1 MSVVSGGY
9 PNIFDPGN
17 CSLISQLLPANAKKF
32 LFDFMNG
39 QAFRNP
45 ISQVAG
51 LLKDQLG
58 VDIARSDLLADL
70 SVDLGILNNR
80 LKLVN
85 DTLTKFLAHT
95 NRLSGLDSND
105 IGPKLDQIIGVMS
118 AYNSIKDLLKDPG
131 QLLEDNFSN
140 AFSSLNPKIV
150 GPFFENFGQNMNEIS
165 RLLLEI
171 QNQTGGDDSDVGQ
184 FAGQL
189 RQLSGNILAIK
200 NNMDAIMNS
209 DNSAFALALA
219 FVERYALGNSLIS
232 TVLTDPCFGAQ
243 LAKNLI
249 TNPDFSKGLDDIAKE
264 NNVEIEG
271 SPINLLDLIPS
282 LNGSSGGG
290 GTGGTQPYGGMII
303 N

>member
-58 VDIARSDLLADL
+58 VNINKISALGGLNADL
-70 SVDLGILNNR
+70 NR
-80 LKLVN
+80 LNSALRGV
-85 DTLTKFLAHT
+85 DGELSAFISHT
-95 NRLSGLDSND
+95 NRLSGLDSDD

-171 QNQTGGDDSDVGQ
+171 ENQTDGDLGE

-189 RQLSGNILAIK
+189 RQLTNNILSIT
-200 NNMDAIMNS
+200 NNIRTLIES

>member
-1 MSVVSGGY
+1 MSTVSGGY
-9 PNIFDPGN
+9 PNIFDPKN

-32 LFDFMNG
+32 LFDFMQG

-45 ISQVAG
+45 IAQVSG
-51 LLKDQLG
+51 ILKDQLG
-58 VDIARSDLLADL
+58 VNIGKISALGGLNADL
-70 SVDLGILNNR
+70 NR
-80 LKLVN
+80 LNGALRGV
-85 DTLTKFLAHT
+85 DAELSAFIAHT
-95 NRLSGLDSND
+95 NRLSGLDSDD

-171 QNQTGGDDSDVGQ
+171 ENQTDGDLGE

-189 RQLSGNILAIK
+189 RQLTDNILSIT
-200 NNMDAIMNS
+200 NNMKTLIES

-249 TNPDFSKGLDDIAKE
+249 TNPEASKGLDDIAKD

-290 GTGGTQPYGGMII
+290 GSGGTQPYGGMII

>member
-1 MSVVSGGY
+1 MSTVSGGY
-9 PNIFDPGN
+9 PNIFDPSN

-58 VDIARSDLLADL
+58 VDITRSAELANL
-70 SVDLGILNNR
+70 SAELQTLNQR
-80 LKLVN
+80 LNLVN

-95 NRLSGLDSND
+95 NRLSGLDSD
-105 IGPKLDQIIGVMS
+105 DLGPKLDQIIGVMS

-165 RLLLEI
+165 RVLLEI
-171 QNQTGGDDSDVGQ
+171 ENQAGGDVGQ

-189 RQLSGNILAIK
+189 RQLSDNILAIK
-200 NNMDAIMNS
+200 NNMNAIMDS
-209 DNSAFALALA
+209 DNLAFAAALF
-219 FVERYALGNSLIS
+219 FVEKYALGNSLIS
-232 TVLTDPCFGAQ
+232 TVLGDPCFGAQ

-249 TNPDFSKGLDDIAKE
+249 TTPEFSKGLDDIAKD

-271 SPINLLDLIPS
+271 SPINMLDLIPS